1 MVLTLTFLFFWTSID
16 LIFTLSGLL
25 ITGILI
31 ETKDSPKYFKN
42 FYLGRALRIFP
53 LY

>member
-1 MVLTLTFLFFWTSID
+1 MVLMLTFLFFWTSID
-16 LIFTLSGLL
+16 LLFTLSGIL

-42 FYLGRALRIFP
+42 FYLGGALIIFP